1 MRSIVQQYCDS
12 CHTEWAV
19 EAEIGS
25 RDHKKKMEK
34 QDVLNARDEIRK
46 LQEALRKGE
55 DPGST
60 GGFMAKKPRASR
72 KGFQKANGIKPS
84 GNPDEQTAENFT
96 AQKPTQAHTKAIEEK
111 S

>member
-1 MRSIVQQYCDS
+1 
-12 CHTEWAV
+12 
-19 EAEIGS
+19 
-25 RDHKKKMEK
+25 MEK
-34 QDVLNARDEIRK
+34 QDVPNAGDEIRK

-60 GGFMAKKPRASR
+60 DGFMAKKPRASR

-96 AQKPTQAHTKAIEEK
+96 AQKPTQAHTKTIEEK

>member
-1 MRSIVQQYCDS
+1 
-12 CHTEWAV
+12 
-19 EAEIGS
+19 
-25 RDHKKKMEK
+25 MEK
-34 QDVLNARDEIRK
+34 QDVPNAGDEIRK

-60 GGFMAKKPRASR
+60 DGAKKPRASR

-96 AQKPTQAHTKAIEEK
+96 AQKPTPAHTKAIEEK